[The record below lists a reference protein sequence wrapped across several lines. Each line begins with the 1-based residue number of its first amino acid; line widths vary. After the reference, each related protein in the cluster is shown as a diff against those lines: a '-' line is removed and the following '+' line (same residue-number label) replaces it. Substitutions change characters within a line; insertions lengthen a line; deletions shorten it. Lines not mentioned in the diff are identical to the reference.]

1 MISKIFINR
10 PRFAIVISIVI
21 MLAGVLSLFELPI
34 AEYPEVA
41 PPTITVSAMY
51 PGASAQVISNTVAAP
66 IESQINGVE
75 GMIYYSSKSDDSG
88 GYSLTATF
96 KPGYN
101 SDTAQVNVQNRVN
114 QAVASLPQEVQNIGL
129 TVQKRSSDML
139 GVFIFYSPDGS
150 YNKLD
155 LSNYISRNIK
165 DRISNIN
172 GVSGVTIFGALTYS
186 MRVWLDYDKM
196 TALNITTTD
205 VRNAIASQNTQAAI
219 GSVGSEKS
227 SNYLQY
233 KLSTQGR
240 LTKASEFENI
250 IIKTGVDGE
259 AVKIKDIA
267 KVELGAK
274 NYANDSF
281 YNGSPSAAVG
291 LYRSSDANALTVM
304 NEINATVETASKSFP
319 KGIKYKLAYDPTK
332 FIKVTLEEIVTT
344 LLLTV
349 ILVIVITYLF
359 LQDIRA
365 TIIPAVTIPVSL
377 IGAFIVLKALNY
389 SANTLTLFALIL
401 AIGIVVDDAIV
412 VVENVMRIIEEE
424 HLSPRKATI
433 KAMNQV
439 TGAVIATTLVL
450 LAVFAPVGFY
460 GGMIGTIYKQFAVT
474 ICAAVVFSTINALTL
489 SPALCAILL
498 KPYSENSTTAK
509 INKVMFAPFNYVL
522 NFTRGSYLFLTKI
535 TAKFA
540 VVAVLIVA
548 FVIYFNIKTYQSSPT
563 GFLPNEDKGVLFG
576 EVQLPAGASI
586 VRTNEVLE
594 EVYQITKN
602 VPGVRDV
609 IGIGGFSIIS
619 GTKENNALLI
629 VMLDDWN
636 DRDTTKNPSL
646 SIAAINKTIM
656 MLCASIPEAQVR
668 LFALP
673 PIMGVG
679 SAGGVEFNI
688 QTTNG
693 DDPFKIAQNTLQLQ
707 GMLMANKKD
716 TMFAFS
722 SYEAATPQLY
732 LDINRE
738 KAESL
743 KIPISRIFST
753 LQAQLGSLYVNDFN
767 LYGRAY
773 QVKIQ
778 AENSLRN
785 NFTDIRNIQ
794 IKNDNGAMVPLSSFA
809 TIKAIVGPQIIE
821 RYNQNPGAGFQA
833 ALNPGVSSGEYIKF
847 VEKMAKKLPL
857 GYEVK
862 WLGTSYH
869 EKGNENKIIQLMILA
884 LVMGY
889 LFLVAQYES
898 WTIPLPVILS
908 IFIATLGALLAL
920 KYLGGTLD
928 VYAQLGLVMLVGL
941 ASKNGILIVEFAKQQ
956 REEGLSVFEAGLEAA
971 KKRYR
976 AVLMTALSFIIGVY
990 PLVIATGAGAASRQA
1005 IGKPVFWGM
1014 LAATLVGII
1023 IIPAMYVFFQSS
1035 REFLYSIVGKSHK
1048 KND

>member
-10 PRFAIVISIVI
+10 PRLAIVISIVI
-21 MLAGVLSLFELPI
+21 ILAGVLSLFKLPI

-41 PPTITVSAMY
+41 PPTITVSAVY

-114 QAVASLPQEVQNIGL
+114 QAVASLPQEVQSIGL

-155 LSNYISRNIK
+155 LSNYVSRNIK
-165 DRISNIN
+165 DRITNID
-172 GVSGVTIFGALTYS
+172 GVSGVTIFGELTYS

-196 TALNITTTD
+196 TALNITTID
-205 VRNAIASQNTQAAI
+205 VRNAIISQNTQAAI

-281 YNGSPSAAVG
+281 YNGSPSVAVG

-304 NEINATVETASKSFP
+304 NEINATVKAASKSFP
-319 KGIKYKLAYDPTK
+319 KGISYKLAYDPTK
-332 FIKVTLEEIVTT
+332 FIKVTLEEIVAT
-344 LLLTV
+344 LILTV

-474 ICAAVVFSTINALTL
+474 ICAAVVFSTVNALTL

-498 KPYSENSTTAK
+498 KPYKENSTTAK
-509 INKVMFAPFNYVL
+509 INKVMFAPFNYIL
-522 NFTRGSYLFLTKI
+522 NFTRGLYLFLTKI

-548 FVIYFNIKTYQSSPT
+548 FVIYFNVKTYQNAPT

-576 EVQLPAGASI
+576 EVKLPSGASI

-602 VPGVRDV
+602 IPGVRDV

-636 DRDTTKNPSL
+636 DRKDPSL

-656 MLCASIPEAQVR
+656 TLCASIPEAQVR

-707 GMLMANKKD
+707 GMLMANKD

-722 SYEAATPQLY
+722 SYEASTPQLY

-767 LYGRAY
+767 LYGRTY

-785 NFTDIRNIQ
+785 DFTDIRNIQ

-809 TIKAIVGPQIIE
+809 KVKAIVGPQIIE

-833 ALNPGVSSGEYIKF
+833 FLNPGVSSGEYIKF
-847 VEKMAKKLPL
+847 VEETAKKLPP

-869 EKGNENKIIQLMILA
+869 EKGNENKIIQLMVLA

-956 REEGLSVFEAGLEAA
+956 RENGLSVFDAGLEAA

-1014 LAATLVGII
+1014 LAATVVGII

-1035 REFLYSIVGKSHK
+1035 REFIYGILGKINK
-1048 KND
+1048 KN